1 MVTQKHSVL
10 KDVPIQHRY
19 VGQVLTNIPEHQQ
32 TVVYVLKAVVEAQPI
47 VLLDQQR
54 YCAVSRV
61 ADSAL
66 QTIQTE
72 PAVLYVTMVQQQVLL
87 DVRRPGVATLTN
99 LVDLVVLLSGPATV
113 IALVQHRL
121 TWLFLQD
128 YLPATVP

>member
-32 TVVYVLKAVVEAQPI
+32 TDVYVLKVAEEAQRI
-47 VLLDQQR
+47 VLLDRQR

-72 PAVLYVTMVQQQVLL
+72 PAVLYVTMVQQQALL
-87 DVRRPGVATLTN
+87 DVRRPGAATLIN

-121 TWLFLQD
+121 T
-128 YLPATVP
+128 